1 MRKIDQM
8 KQVKH
13 LLYAGS
19 VTHIITF
26 LVLCSTPPVP
36 VENIS
41 IANPDLEAL
50 ITYYYEPSDEEDDYI
65 RGMSKE
71 AFESQINRAQSYLN
85 ELTTTINYDELN
97 TADQVD
103 YEYFHAQLDNTVL
116 NLAVLR
122 WWENDPSMY
131 LPFGS
136 FYRPSLDQTKPW
148 DDRIA
153 AMTAGFNDVEMNF
166 QWARENLKNP
176 PILWVEQSIGYCDR
190 IEQYLTTW
198 LPKIASNTQYP
209 ELKDG
214 LLAASTRFNGQL
226 SMFRTYLDTDLR
238 KRASHSLP
246 RVSVENYNRLLK
258 NKFLDYTIEELLEI
272 GTRVHEETRQHLIE
286 TARSID
292 PDKSWLE
299 IHQEH
304 SLDFPPPWKLHSWL
318 QKEANRAKTLV
329 YDKIVNV
336 PPGLEEEYRYTEAG
350 HYRNLYRMGFGI
362 GPSVFI
368 GDKYIGYYDLPTTQQ
383 FDTWDKKAGLMLD
396 WSRGWAIA
404 QQIPHEVYPGHHF
417 QSYMQ
422 QFNKRPL
429 RRNAENAPFG
439 EGWGVYA
446 EDLMYD
452 MGYIQ
457 DNPRYLLAHYQNRFW
472 RTARIVVDVSYHTG
486 RMDFQ
491 DVVDFFLDAGL
502 PHEGAIFEATVV
514 AKRATRELSYY
525 IGKLEIEELVNDFK
539 EMKGT
544 AFNQK
549 EFFTKLL
556 LLGGTPPQLA
566 RRELFEEFEL
576 NN

>member
-1 MRKIDQM
+1 MIPVDVLKGFFCFVYI
-8 KQVKH
+8 
-13 LLYAGS
+13 S
-19 VTHIITF
+19 
-26 LVLCSTPPVP
+26 LVLINCSTSTAPVIDEP
-36 VENIS
+36 VMNS
-41 IANPDLEAL
+41 ALETL
-50 ITYYYEPSDEEDDYI
+50 ITHYYNPSDEEDDSI
-65 RGMSKE
+65 GGMSE
-71 AFESQINRAQSYLN
+71 ENFETRIDRAQSYLN
-85 ELTTTINYDELN
+85 TLTTTINYNELN

-103 YEYFHAQLDNTVL
+103 YEYFQAQLDDIVL
-116 NLAVLR
+116 DLAVLR

-153 AMTAGFNDVEMNF
+153 AMTTGFNDVEINF

-190 IEQYLTTW
+190 IEQYLTAW
-198 LPKIASNTQYP
+198 LPNIANKAQSL
-209 ELKDG
+209 ELKEE
-214 LLAASTRFNGQL
+214 LLAAANRFTMLL
-226 SMFRTYLDTDLR
+226 SAFRTYLDTDLR
-238 KRASHSLP
+238 TRASHSLP
-246 RVSVENYNRLLK
+246 RVSEDNYKRLLK

-272 GTRVHEETRQHLIE
+272 GTRVHEETRQNLIE
-286 TARSID
+286 TAQSID

-304 SLDFPPPWKLHSWL
+304 SLDFPPPWELHSWL
-318 QKEANRAKTLV
+318 QQEADRAKALV
-329 YDKIVNV
+329 YDKIVTV

-383 FDTWDKKAGLMLD
+383 FETWEKKAGLMLD

-417 QSYMQ
+417 QAFMQ
-422 QFNKRPL
+422 RFNKRPL
-429 RRNAENAPFG
+429 RRNASNAPFG
-439 EGWGVYA
+439 EGWGVYS

-452 MGYIQ
+452 MGYMQ

-472 RTARIVVDVSYHTG
+472 RTARVVVDVSYHTG

-502 PHEGAIFEATVV
+502 PQEGALFEATVV

-525 IGKLEIEELVNDFK
+525 IGKLEIENLVNDYK
-539 EMKGT
+539 KIKG
-544 AFNQK
+544 ASFNQK
-549 EFFTKLL
+549 EFYTKLL
-556 LLGGTPPQLA
+556 LLGGTPPKLA